1 MTCMYTYGIKAHHV
15 YLEVEKIVPRACFEL
30 AWLSLLAR
38 LLSNTLTSLH
48 IGSDARLDTTA

>member
-1 MTCMYTYGIKAHHV
+1 MYTYGIKAHHV

>member
-1 MTCMYTYGIKAHHV
+1 MYTYGIKAHHV

-38 LLSNTLTSLH
+38 LLPNTFDFPSY
-48 IGSDARLDTTA
+48 RLGRKT